1 MIRISTCF
9 SLAALSCLLHAQ
21 SPDVVI
27 AVDARPTLLIGDSKN
42 AQLRWFDINGRPSL
56 VGFKVLLPEGNRIA
70 VTQRIA
76 KFPGTGDPDLLD
88 EYYLE
93 TPGEWRL
100 GKQVLPFGQKTLF
113 RETALAFK
121 VRTNLVFE
129 DSPIELAV
137 VDAGRGR
144 NKGVVGRIG
153 RTTGISFAMGDHFA
167 IQDSS
172 FSVLRDDL
180 SNVGANRGYRTV
192 FGIDSLHFAYPFTF
206 EGEIVALRQGHT
218 PADGDEEYSDIR
230 CWYQFP
236 GGQNRIGLSWAHQW
250 REQRDSFRIE
260 GEWTIVNQ
268 VVLMPHIRFGSAGL
282 GQIGT
287 TIRFRL

>member
-1 MIRISTCF
+1 MIRLVF
-9 SLAALSCLLHAQ
+9 ASLLLCASSILFAQ

-27 AVDARPTLLIGDSKN
+27 AVDARPTLLGGESKN
-42 AQLRWFDINGRPSL
+42 AELRWFDVNGKPST
-56 VGFKVLLPEGNRIA
+56 VGFKVLLPEGNRVT

-76 KFPGTGDPDLLD
+76 RYPGTGDPDLLD

-93 TPGEWRL
+93 APGEWRI

-113 RETALAFK
+113 RETAFALKA
-121 VRTNLVFE
+121 RTNLVFE

-137 VDAGRGR
+137 VDAGKGR

-153 RTTGISFAMGDHFA
+153 RTTGVSFALGDHFA
-167 IQDSS
+167 IQDST
-172 FSVLRDDL
+172 FSVLRDDIT
-180 SNVGANRGYRTV
+180 NIGVNRGYRTV
-192 FGIDSLHFAYPFTF
+192 YGADTVHFAYPFTF
-206 EGEIVALRQGHT
+206 EAEFVALRQGHT
-218 PADGDEEYSDIR
+218 PLDTDNEISDIR

-236 GGQNRIGLSWAHQW
+236 GGQNRIGISWAHQW
-250 REQRDSFRIE
+250 RNQRDSFRIE
-260 GEWTIVNQ
+260 GEWTLINQ
-268 VVLMPHIRFGSAGL
+268 VVLMPHIRFGSSGL